1 MNSKIIFSSSNS
13 PELSPKEYAVIRAYM
28 LGLSE
33 STLIQLLQIE
43 RFELAQ
49 IWEQLFEK
57 FKQNNPY
64 VLICRMIQMGVIE
77 VDNYLPETIKSLAL
91 EFIHLHQDLLPSNSI
106 KSEGDKR
113 MCYHFLLKYTRFLE
127 YTGQE
132 KKIPPKRD

>member
-1 MNSKIIFSSSNS
+1 
-13 PELSPKEYAVIRAYM
+13 M

-64 VLICRMIQMGVIE
+64 VLICSMIQMGVIE
-77 VDNYLPETIKSLAL
+77 VDNYLPETIKS
-91 EFIHLHQDLLPSNSI
+91 F
-106 KSEGDKR
+106 
-113 MCYHFLLKYTRFLE
+113 
-127 YTGQE
+127 
-132 KKIPPKRD
+132 

>member
-1 MNSKIIFSSSNS
+1 
-13 PELSPKEYAVIRAYM
+13 M

>member
-33 STLIQLLQIE
+33 SILIQLLQIE

-77 VDNYLPETIKSLAL
+77 VDNYLPETIKS
-91 EFIHLHQDLLPSNSI
+91 F
-106 KSEGDKR
+106 
-113 MCYHFLLKYTRFLE
+113 
-127 YTGQE
+127 
-132 KKIPPKRD
+132 